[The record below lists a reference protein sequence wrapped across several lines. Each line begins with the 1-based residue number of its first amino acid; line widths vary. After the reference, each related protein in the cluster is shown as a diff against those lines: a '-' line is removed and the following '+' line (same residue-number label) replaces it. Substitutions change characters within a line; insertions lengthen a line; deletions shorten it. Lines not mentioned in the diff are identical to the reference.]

1 MQLTQRFL
9 PPIIALLLGA
19 LMPLAFAP
27 FHAWYVA
34 PIALAILLYS
44 VEHRSAQASA
54 WLGFL
59 FGLSMFTVGLWWVRI
74 SVHQFGG
81 APLPLAIA
89 MVMLLAAYLAL
100 YYGALLY
107 GVRKLNLPPAM
118 RYLLWLPTLGTLL
131 EVLRAHLFTGF
142 PWLALGYSL
151 TDSPFALWLFP
162 TFGALIS
169 SFVVYFMAGLL
180 LYIVMHLR
188 ALKNLVPI
196 ALGIVAIAV
205 ITAGFAHMSDPIEDQ
220 PETLNIA
227 LVQGNITQDQ
237 KFDEAHF
244 YQSIQTYVDLTST
257 VIEHANLVIWPETA
271 VVAYYDQVADL
282 MANLRH
288 WSDLTDTEI
297 LIGIPRENENLEQFN
312 AFVHLGQTA
321 KADQFYDKH
330 RLLPFG
336 EYIPAPAIFGTIYDW
351 INMPLVGFTKGQAQQ
366 APFTFPQF
374 STQTT
379 GSICFEAVFGESL
392 RYQAKQ
398 SGFLVNISNDAWFG
412 DSLAPWQHLQIVQA
426 RALEFARPIARATN
440 TGVTAFVDHHGNI
453 IAKAPLFTATTLTHA
468 ITGKQGLTTY
478 VKLGDALGIGLM
490 CALLL
495 LLMLFV
501 IFKRRVRT

>member
-34 PIALAILLYS
+34 PIALAS
-44 VEHRSAQASA
+44 VIYLVQFRSAKASG

-89 MVMLLAAYLAL
+89 MVLLLAAYLAL

-107 GVRKLNLPPAM
+107 GVRKFNFPPAL
-118 RYLLWLPTLGTLL
+118 RYLVWLPTLGTLL

-151 TDSPFALWLFP
+151 TDTPFASWLFP
-162 TFGALIS
+162 TFGALLS
-169 SFVVYFMAGLL
+169 SFVIYFMAGLL
-180 LYIVMHLR
+180 LYTIVHVR
-188 ALKNLVPI
+188 SFKNIVPMAIGIIAI
-196 ALGIVAIAV
+196 AL
-205 ITAGFAHMSDPIEDQ
+205 ITAVFSRMSDPIEDQ

-257 VIEHANLVIWPETA
+257 VIEQANLVIWPETA
-271 VVAYYDQVADL
+271 VVAYYDQVSDL
-282 MANLRH
+282 MNNLRH

-297 LIGIPRENENLEQFN
+297 LIGIPRENAALEQFN

-392 RYQAKQ
+392 RYQAEQ

-453 IAKAPLFTATTLTHA
+453 IAKAPLFTATTLTHD
-468 ITGKQGLTTY
+468 ITGKQGLTAY
-478 VKLGDALGIGLM
+478 VKLGDTLGISLM
-490 CALLL
+490 GALLIL
-495 LLMLFV
+495 LVLYRIL
-501 IFKRRVRT
+501 KRRNDP